1 MTMFIKH
8 VGKQGD
14 RRVAIVFREVPNEEH
29 MCLVVYPDVLPSHL
43 HDALM
48 KAIETPEAQTA
59 DNLGDAIHRTL
70 FPDGRPMLL
79 ALHSE
84 GMIKKVQTETVV
96 VTPTPTSTVKLS
108 ELNDILRQMKEGE
121 QAIEKLSR
129 LDADAGLTGK
139 ARRRDDFGREIGAPV
154 DNRNRSYVAGS
165 DAAKALD
172 DAALAEN
179 FRQQAQRMEAEA
191 KGLLAESQRLMKEA
205 AAMSGA
211 KPETTPAA
219 KRGRPAKAK
228 VADAAQS

>member
-1 MTMFIKH
+1 MFIKH